1 MNDQAIPTGAQA
13 RTVPTVSAA
22 VGWDVGRR
30 WAIYGGVIAA
40 LGSIL
45 PWVTISMPN
54 LPEVL
59 GKVRNWGLNGEDGLG
74 ILVLI
79 LGIVIVGFTLGPA
92 RLDDRWR
99 AVIVLIAGIA
109 TVAFA
114 AFRALDLGWAV
125 TAANNKV
132 IVTTSDA
139 TVAPGSQNVA
149 VAPTF
154 GLAVV
159 ALGGLLAAANAAAV
173 LILTYRRR
181 PVGGGAILPSQL
193 ASADFAQES
202 PAEIT
207 FIPVADQSALLGAIG
222 GVPRP
227 ATDVVVD
234 ARDVNKWFG
243 RLHVLKDVCLQVKR
257 QETVVIIGPSGSGKT
272 TFIRCINHL
281 EKIQSGRIFVNG
293 HLIGYREA
301 GGGQKLVED
310 RERNIARQREQI
322 GMVFQRF
329 NLFPHMTALENI
341 IEAPIQV
348 RGMAHDEAIAMGR
361 ALLERVGL
369 AAKETVYPN
378 QLSGGQQQRIAIARA
393 LAMKPA
399 LMLFDEP
406 TSALDPEMIGE
417 VLEVMKELA
426 REGMTM
432 IVVSHEMGFARE
444 VANRVVMM
452 DDGVVVEE
460 GTPDQV
466 FSAPAHQRT
475 KTFLSKIL

>member
-1 MNDQAIPTGAQA
+1 MTAPN
-13 RTVPTVSAA
+13 
-22 VGWDVGRR
+22 
-30 WAIYGGVIAA
+30 
-40 LGSIL
+40 
-45 PWVTISMPN
+45 IS
-54 LPEVL
+54 
-59 GKVRNWGLNGEDGLG
+59 
-74 ILVLI
+74 
-79 LGIVIVGFTLGPA
+79 
-92 RLDDRWR
+92 
-99 AVIVLIAGIA
+99 
-109 TVAFA
+109 
-114 AFRALDLGWAV
+114 
-125 TAANNKV
+125 
-132 IVTTSDA
+132 SD
-139 TVAPGSQNVA
+139 
-149 VAPTF
+149 
-154 GLAVV
+154 
-159 ALGGLLAAANAAAV
+159 
-173 LILTYRRR
+173 
-181 PVGGGAILPSQL
+181 
-193 ASADFAQES
+193 
-202 PAEIT
+202 
-207 FIPVADQSALLGAIG
+207 LLGAIG

-227 ATDVVVD
+227 DVDVVVD

-243 RLHVLKDVCLQVKR
+243 RLHVLKDVSIQVKR

-301 GGGQKLVED
+301 GGGTKLVED
-310 RERNIARQREQI
+310 REKNIARQRMEI

-329 NLFPHMTALENI
+329 NLFPHMTAIENI
-341 IEAPIQV
+341 VEAPIQV
-348 RGMAHDEAIAMGR
+348 RGTPRDEAMVMGR
-361 ALLERVGL
+361 ALLQRVGL
-369 AAKETVYPN
+369 AAKESVYPN

-460 GTPDQV
+460 GTPDQM
-466 FSAPAHQRT
+466 FNSPTQERT